1 MSKNQEE
8 GNKFNL
14 NERKPVSK
22 DRGNSSPD
30 KKSESRGSENRRRD
44 DSGGRDSGFSR
55 GGDRDRRPGGGFG
68 GDRERKSG
76 GFGGDRDRR
85 EGGFNREEKREGF
98 GGERRENRGGFGGN
112 DRRGGSGDRDRR
124 SSGGFGGDR
133 ERKPGG
139 FGGDRDRREG
149 GFNRGEKREGF
160 GGERR
165 ENRGGFGGND
175 RRGGSGDRDR
185 RSSGGFGGDRE
196 RKPSG
201 FGGDRDRREGG
212 FNRGEKREGFGGE
225 RRENRGGFGGND
237 RRGGSGDRDR
247 RPGGG
252 FGGDRDRREG
262 GFNRGEKREGFGG
275 ERRENRGGFGG
286 NDRRGGSGDRD
297 RRPSDG
303 YGESNQR
310 AYSKDFKKI
319 KGKTFDTK
327 NPYSDSDIE
336 SNNERSKPK
345 KVKRERIESKSVKA
359 GFGYKGANRDLQK
372 HGEGLQKG
380 SKLLQEE
387 IRLNRYISNSG
398 LCSRREADA
407 LIAQG
412 LVQVNGNVVTE
423 LGSKVGPKDVIKVEG
438 RRIMPEK
445 PVYILLNKP
454 KGYITTTDD
463 PDGRKTV
470 MDLIDLPGKER
481 IYPVGRLDRNTT
493 GVLLLT
499 NDGEFAQKMTHPS
512 FEIKKIYRA
521 KLDRKPS
528 KESMLAWV
536 EGIELEDGFMNFEQ
550 VGFVDEND
558 PTILGLE
565 IHSGRNR
572 IVRRMFE
579 HFKYEV
585 EALDRVLIGE
595 FDKLKLGR
603 GKWRFLSE
611 KEVAYVER
619 LKRQKPKQ
627 IEPRKVIDPDKI
639 DFSFGS
645 MDLSE
650 E

>member
-1 MSKNQEE
+1 MGTPLILCNFVVLIYAMSKNQEE

-14 NERKPVSK
+14 NDRKPVGK
-22 DRGNSSPD
+22 DRGNNSPENN
-30 KKSESRGSENRRRD
+30 SEARGSENHRRD
-44 DSGGRDSGFSR
+44 DSGRRDSGFSR
-55 GGDRDRRPGGGFG
+55 NGGNG
-68 GDRERKSG
+68 
-76 GFGGDRDRR
+76 
-85 EGGFNREEKREGF
+85 EKREGF
-98 GGERRENRGGFGGN
+98 GG

-124 SSGGFGGDR
+124 PGGFGGDRDRRPGGFGGDR

-149 GFNRGEKREGF
+149 
-160 GGERR
+160 
-165 ENRGGFGGND
+165 
-175 RRGGSGDRDR
+175 SGD
-185 RSSGGFGGDRE
+185 
-196 RKPSG
+196 
-201 FGGDRDRREGG
+201 
-212 FNRGEKREGFGGE
+212 
-225 RRENRGGFGGND
+225 
-237 RRGGSGDRDR
+237 
-247 RPGGG
+247 
-252 FGGDRDRREG
+252 
-262 GFNRGEKREGFGG
+262 
-275 ERRENRGGFGG
+275 
-286 NDRRGGSGDRD
+286 
-297 RRPSDG
+297 
-303 YGESNQR
+303 R

-327 NPYSDSDIE
+327 NPYADSDS
-336 SNNERSKPK
+336 SGSNERSKPK

-380 SKLLQEE
+380 SRLLQEE

-412 LVQVNGNVVTE
+412 LVQVNGNAVTE
-423 LGSKVGPKDVIKVEG
+423 LGSKVGPKDVVKVEG

-493 GVLLLT
+493 GVLMLT

-536 EGIELEDGFMNFEQ
+536 EGIDLEDGFMNFEQ

-558 PTILGLE
+558 PTILGVE

-603 GKWRFLSE
+603 GKWRFLSD

-619 LKRQKPKQ
+619 LKRQKPKK
-627 IEPRKVIDPDKI
+627 IEPKKVIDPDKM

-645 MDLSE
+645 MDFSE

>member
-22 DRGNSSPD
+22 DRERNSSD
-30 KKSESRGSENRRRD
+30 KNSESRGSDNRRRD

-55 GGDRDRRPGGGFG
+55 GG
-68 GDRERKSG
+68 EQS
-76 GFGGDRDRR
+76 
-85 EGGFNREEKREGF
+85 
-98 GGERRENRGGFGGN
+98 ENRGFKRDGFGGN
-112 DRRGGSGDRDRR
+112 DRRGNSGDRDRR
-124 SSGGFGGDR
+124 SGGGFSGDR
-133 ERKPGG
+133 DRKPGG
-139 FGGDRDRREG
+139 FGGDRDR
-149 GFNRGEKREGF
+149 K
-160 GGERR
+160 
-165 ENRGGFGGND
+165 
-175 RRGGSGDRDR
+175 
-185 RSSGGFGGDRE
+185 SGGFGGDRE
-196 RKPSG
+196 
-201 FGGDRDRREGG
+201 RREGG
-212 FNRGEKREGFGGE
+212 FNRGEKKEGFGG
-225 RRENRGGFGGND
+225 D
-237 RRGGSGDRDR
+237 
-247 RPGGG
+247 
-252 FGGDRDRREG
+252 
-262 GFNRGEKREGFGG
+262 
-275 ERRENRGGFGG
+275 RRENRGGFGG

-327 NPYSDSDIE
+327 NPYPDSDIE

-536 EGIELEDGFMNFEQ
+536 EGVELEDGFMNFEQ
-550 VGFVDEND
+550 IGFVDEND

-619 LKRQKPKQ
+619 LKRQKPKA
-627 IEPRKVIDPDKI
+627 IEPRKVIDPDKM

>member
-14 NERKPVSK
+14 NDRKPVGK
-22 DRGNSSPD
+22 DRGNNSPENN
-30 KKSESRGSENRRRD
+30 SEARGSENHRRD
-44 DSGGRDSGFSR
+44 DSGRRDSGFSR
-55 GGDRDRRPGGGFG
+55 NGGNG
-68 GDRERKSG
+68 
-76 GFGGDRDRR
+76 
-85 EGGFNREEKREGF
+85 EKREGF
-98 GGERRENRGGFGGN
+98 GG

-124 SSGGFGGDR
+124 PGGFGGDRDRRPGGFGGDR

-149 GFNRGEKREGF
+149 
-160 GGERR
+160 
-165 ENRGGFGGND
+165 
-175 RRGGSGDRDR
+175 SGD
-185 RSSGGFGGDRE
+185 
-196 RKPSG
+196 
-201 FGGDRDRREGG
+201 
-212 FNRGEKREGFGGE
+212 
-225 RRENRGGFGGND
+225 
-237 RRGGSGDRDR
+237 
-247 RPGGG
+247 
-252 FGGDRDRREG
+252 
-262 GFNRGEKREGFGG
+262 
-275 ERRENRGGFGG
+275 
-286 NDRRGGSGDRD
+286 
-297 RRPSDG
+297 
-303 YGESNQR
+303 R

-327 NPYSDSDIE
+327 NPYADSDS
-336 SNNERSKPK
+336 SGSNERSKPK

-380 SKLLQEE
+380 SRLLQEE

-412 LVQVNGNVVTE
+412 LVQVNGNAVTE
-423 LGSKVGPKDVIKVEG
+423 LGSKVGPKDVVKVEG

-493 GVLLLT
+493 GVLMLT

-536 EGIELEDGFMNFEQ
+536 EGIDLEDGFMNFEQ

-558 PTILGLE
+558 PTILGVE

-603 GKWRFLSE
+603 GKWRFLSD

-619 LKRQKPKQ
+619 LKRQKPKK
-627 IEPRKVIDPDKI
+627 IEPKKVIDPDKM

-645 MDLSE
+645 MDFSE

>member
-22 DRGNSSPD
+22 DRGNNTPE

-55 GGDRDRRPGGGFG
+55 GG
-68 GDRERKSG
+68 
-76 GFGGDRDRR
+76 
-85 EGGFNREEKREGF
+85 EGGFNRSEKREGF
-98 GGERRENRGGFGGN
+98 GGDRRENRGSFGGN

-124 SSGGFGGDR
+124 SNGNS
-133 ERKPGG
+133 
-139 FGGDRDRREG
+139 FGGDRD
-149 GFNRGEKREGF
+149 
-160 GGERR
+160 
-165 ENRGGFGGND
+165 
-175 RRGGSGDRDR
+175 
-185 RSSGGFGGDRE
+185 

-212 FNRGEKREGFGGE
+212 FNRGEKREGFGGD

-247 RPGGG
+247 RSNGNSFGGDRDRKPSGFGGDRDRREGGFNRGEKREGFGGDRRENRGG

-275 ERRENRGGFGG
+275 DRRENRGGY
-286 NDRRGGSGDRD
+286 GD
-297 RRPSDG
+297 
-303 YGESNQR
+303 SNQR

-327 NPYSDSDIE
+327 NPYSDSEVDA
-336 SNNERSKPK
+336 NNERNKPK

-380 SKLLQEE
+380 SRLLQEE

-521 KLDRKPS
+521 KLDRKPN

>member
-1 MSKNQEE
+1 MGTPLILCNFVVLIYAMSKNQEE

-14 NERKPVSK
+14 NDRKPVGK
-22 DRGNSSPD
+22 DRGNNSPENN
-30 KKSESRGSENRRRD
+30 SEARGSENRRRD
-44 DSGGRDSGFSR
+44 DSSRRDSGFSR
-55 GGDRDRRPGGGFG
+55 EGGRNEKREGFGGDRRGGSSDRDRRPGG
-68 GDRERKSG
+68 
-76 GFGGDRDRR
+76 FGGDRD
-85 EGGFNREEKREGF
+85 
-98 GGERRENRGGFGGN
+98 
-112 DRRGGSGDRDRR
+112 
-124 SSGGFGGDR
+124 
-133 ERKPGG
+133 RKPGG

-160 GGERR
+160 GGDR
-165 ENRGGFGGND
+165 E
-175 RRGGSGDRDR
+175 RRGGTGDRDR
-185 RSSGGFGGDRE
+185 RPGGFGGDRD
-196 RKPSG
+196 RKPGG
-201 FGGDRDRREGG
+201 FGGDRDRRDGG
-212 FNRGEKREGFGGE
+212 FNRGEKREGFGGD
-225 RRENRGGFGGND
+225 RE
-237 RRGGSGDRDR
+237 RRGGTGDRDR
-247 RPGGG
+247 RPGGFGGDRDRKPGG
-252 FGGDRDRREG
+252 FGGDRDRRDG

-275 ERRENRGGFGG
+275 
-286 NDRRGGSGDRD
+286 DRD
-297 RRPSDG
+297 RREGSGD
-303 YGESNQR
+303 R

-327 NPYSDSDIE
+327 NPYADSDANG
-336 SNNERSKPK
+336 SNERSKPK

-380 SKLLQEE
+380 SRLLQEE

-423 LGSKVGPKDVIKVEG
+423 LGSKVGPKDVVKVEG

-528 KESMLAWV
+528 KENMLAWV
-536 EGIELEDGFMNFEQ
+536 EGIDLEDGFMNFEQ

-558 PTILGLE
+558 PSILGVE

-603 GKWRFLSE
+603 GKWRFLSD

-619 LKRQKPKQ
+619 LKRQKPKK
-627 IEPRKVIDPDKI
+627 IEPRKVIDPDKM

-645 MDLSE
+645 MDFSE

>member
-1 MSKNQEE
+1 M
-8 GNKFNL
+8 
-14 NERKPVSK
+14 
-22 DRGNSSPD
+22 
-30 KKSESRGSENRRRD
+30 
-44 DSGGRDSGFSR
+44 
-55 GGDRDRRPGGGFG
+55 
-68 GDRERKSG
+68 
-76 GFGGDRDRR
+76 
-85 EGGFNREEKREGF
+85 
-98 GGERRENRGGFGGN
+98 
-112 DRRGGSGDRDRR
+112 
-124 SSGGFGGDR
+124 
-133 ERKPGG
+133 
-139 FGGDRDRREG
+139 
-149 GFNRGEKREGF
+149 
-160 GGERR
+160 
-165 ENRGGFGGND
+165 
-175 RRGGSGDRDR
+175 
-185 RSSGGFGGDRE
+185 
-196 RKPSG
+196 
-201 FGGDRDRREGG
+201 
-212 FNRGEKREGFGGE
+212 
-225 RRENRGGFGGND
+225 
-237 RRGGSGDRDR
+237 
-247 RPGGG
+247 
-252 FGGDRDRREG
+252 
-262 GFNRGEKREGFGG
+262 
-275 ERRENRGGFGG
+275 
-286 NDRRGGSGDRD
+286 
-297 RRPSDG
+297 
-303 YGESNQR
+303 
-310 AYSKDFKKI
+310 
-319 KGKTFDTK
+319 
-327 NPYSDSDIE
+327 
-336 SNNERSKPK
+336 
-345 KVKRERIESKSVKA
+345 
-359 GFGYKGANRDLQK
+359 
-372 HGEGLQKG
+372 
-380 SKLLQEE
+380 QEE

-412 LVQVNGNVVTE
+412 LVQVNGNAVTE
-423 LGSKVGPKDVIKVEG
+423 LGSKVGPKDVVKVEG

-493 GVLLLT
+493 GVLMLT

-536 EGIELEDGFMNFEQ
+536 EGIDLEDGFMNFEQ

-558 PTILGLE
+558 PTILGVE

-603 GKWRFLSE
+603 GKWRFLSD

-619 LKRQKPKQ
+619 LKRQKPKK
-627 IEPRKVIDPDKI
+627 IEPKKVIDPDKM

-645 MDLSE
+645 MDFSE